1 MFNMKKFLFRLIISA
16 GVLSF
21 LLSRIDLKDLKE
33 IFSRFNP
40 GIYLLAVLT
49 VFLYQIIWAIAWKTA
64 LRQKGYILS
73 LRDIY
78 RTILVSHFFGI
89 FLPTTVGPDIMLA
102 FNIGKALPEKE
113 HAPSSLLFIRSINV
127 FFNLAVSG
135 IFLLIL
141 PLNQVLKKL
150 LIITWILALA
160 ILIGFYLATHKK
172 TQRILEK
179 ITVFTFIRKI
189 LSSFSIF
196 GTHYPTVLKLSA
208 LSLCLTFLRVT
219 IDYMVALSLGIHIP
233 FKWFI
238 ALIPC
243 VTIIS
248 TIPITIGGLGIREG
262 AYMGIFSNI
271 GISPVNS
278 LSISLLLFT
287 VLSTLNI
294 AGGIIYTMR
303 GSHIKATPT
312 VNPRG

>member
-1 MFNMKKFLFRLIISA
+1 MKKFLFRLIISA
-16 GVLSF
+16 VVLSF
-21 LLSRIDLKDLKE
+21 LLSKIDLWDLKE
-33 IFSRFNP
+33 VFGRFNL
-40 GIYLLAVLT
+40 GVYLLAVLT

-78 RTILVSHFFGI
+78 RTILVSHFFGT
-89 FLPTTVGPDIMLA
+89 FLPTTAGPDIMLA

-113 HAPSSLLFIRSINV
+113 HAPSSLLFIRSINI
-127 FFNLAVSG
+127 FFNLTVSG

-141 PLNQVLKKL
+141 PLNQVLKQI
-150 LIITWILALA
+150 LIITWILALT
-160 ILIGFYLATHKK
+160 ILTGFYLATHKK

-179 ITVFTFIRKI
+179 ITLDRWRIFTFIRKT

-196 GTHYPTVLKLSA
+196 GTHYPTLIKLAA
-208 LSLCLTFLRVT
+208 LSLGLTFLRVT
-219 IDYMVALSLGIHIP
+219 VDYTVALSLGIHIP

-248 TIPITIGGLGIREG
+248 TIPVTLGGLGIREG
-262 AYMGIFSNI
+262 AYMGIFSSI

-287 VLSTLNI
+287 VLFTLNI
-294 AGGIIYTMR
+294 AGGITYIIR
-303 GSHIKATPT
+303 GSHIKLIK
-312 VNPRG
+312 